1 MLLIFGQSLIIVVPS
16 TEKAGLQQ
24 ILNIK
29 LLLSSVCSV
38 IRSAHPYL
46 RVVLVPISARC
57 VRASSLIFIPSV

>member
-16 TEKAGLQQ
+16 MEKVGLQR

-29 LLLSSVCSV
+29 LLSSVCSA
-38 IRSAHPYL
+38 IRRAYPYL